1 MAARRKDGQP
11 SKHGFHVTK
20 RRKDG
25 KLATGRPEKTLDL
38 DVVRRMAQFMHTD
51 EEMAAVMGISYRAF
65 KEHKERHPAIQEAI
79 NEGKGK
85 GGASIRSKQFQI
97 AMNGNVPMLKW
108 LGVQYLSQQ
117 EKVQHGSDPENPMPA
132 GTTVNIIGD
141 KHELSDKQLSE
152 IAAGNAN
159 PS

>member
-1 MAARRKDGQP
+1 
-11 SKHGFHVTK
+11 
-20 RRKDG
+20 
-25 KLATGRPEKTLDL
+25 
-38 DVVRRMAQFMHTD
+38 
-51 EEMAAVMGISYRAF
+51 
-65 KEHKERHPAIQEAI
+65 
-79 NEGKGK
+79 
-85 GGASIRSKQFQI
+85 
-97 AMNGNVPMLKW
+97 MNGNVPMLKW

-117 EKVQHGSDPENPMPA
+117 EKVQHANDPANPMPA